1 MLTLI
6 AYAAFAQLYRLCEPL
21 SVSSSKLNSS
31 TGLVL
36 APDGSRARKRGIAR
50 PTYLASSDSRSER
63 HAAYSGVWKILVRS
77 RGLASSCH
85 ESIWN
90 RLGELPLMN
99 GQCAAAAFF
108 ASSPSSSTSGGLWSK

>member
-31 TGLVL
+31 TGLVF
-36 APDGSRARKRGIAR
+36 APYGSRARKRGIAR

-77 RGLASSCH
+77 RGLASSCQ

-90 RLGELPLMN
+90 RVGEVPLMN
-99 GQCAAAAFF
+99 GQCAAAVFDI
-108 ASSPSSSTSGGLWSK
+108 SPSSSTSGGLWSK

>member
-6 AYAAFAQLYRLCEPL
+6 AYAAFAQLYRSCEPL

-31 TGLVL
+31 TGLVF
-36 APDGSRARKRGIAR
+36 APYSSPARKGGIAR
-50 PTYLASSDSRSER
+50 PRYFSSDDSRR
-63 HAAYSGVWKILVRS
+63 QHHAAYSGVWKILVRS
-77 RGLASSCH
+77 REFASSCQ
-85 ESIWN
+85 ESICS
-90 RLGELPLMN
+90 RVGELPLMN